1 MEWNIKVYRP
11 TGNFIKRLLFGIYL
25 SITIVLALLG
35 IARGLVRASKNDEFK
50 DIVTDREEYKTE
62 DITRTY
68 ENIRNLEVNVEETEL
83 IIRNGD
89 TFRIEGTNIP
99 DRMEIEQE
107 GNQLSISDEELPSSF
122 FDGNMVMTIYI
133 PEDTKLDTID
143 LEINYVPADIQ
154 KLNATNLK
162 LDIYNNYCEIDEI
175 IADNMEFKNEEGNID
190 IYNAEI
196 GRLLFDSESGVEDVS
211 LDITENAEIN
221 LEYSYTDMN
230 LIGKQEDYQIS
241 TKNQA
246 GNIYIDGETITSN
259 AETWGSGSTKINL
272 DNVNAD
278 IFISFREAT
287 NESSL

>member
-1 MEWNIKVYRP
+1 M
-11 TGNFIKRLLFGIYL
+11 TGFQKFIKYAAIAFGIYL
-25 SITIVLALLG
+25 SITIVFVLLG
-35 IARGLVRASKNDEFK
+35 IARGSVGASKNNELRNFVK
-50 DIVTDREEYKTE
+50 DREEYQTE

-68 ENIRNLEVNVEETEL
+68 ENIKKLEVNVEETEL

-99 DRMEIEQE
+99 DRMEIEQN
-107 GNQLSISDEELPSSF
+107 GDTLKVSDEELPSNFS
-122 FDGNMVMTIYI
+122 DKNMVVTIYI
-133 PEDTKLDTID
+133 PEDVKLDNID
-143 LEINYVPADIQ
+143 LEINYVSADIQ
-154 KLNATNLK
+154 KLNTANLK

-190 IYNAEI
+190 IYDAEI

-211 LDITENAEIN
+211 LDITGNAEIN

-230 LIGKQEDYQIS
+230 LIGTQEDYQIS
-241 TKNQA
+241 TKNRS

-278 IFISFREAT
+278 IFINFREAT

>member
-1 MEWNIKVYRP
+1 M
-11 TGNFIKRLLFGIYL
+11 TGFQKFIKYAAIAFGIYL

-35 IARGLVRASKNDEFK
+35 IARGLVGASKNDEFK

-107 GNQLSISDEELPSSF
+107 GNQLSISDEELPSGFS
-122 FDGNMVMTIYI
+122 DENMVMTIYI

-143 LEINYVPADIQ
+143 LEINYVSADIQ
-154 KLNATNLK
+154 KLNTANLK

-190 IYNAEI
+190 IYDAEI
-196 GRLLFDSESGVEDVS
+196 GSLLFDSESGVEDVS
-211 LDITENAEIN
+211 LDITGNAEIN

-241 TKNQA
+241 TRNKF
-246 GNIYIDGETITSN
+246 GNIYIDNEIITSN
-259 AETWGSGSTKINL
+259 AETWGSGNTKINL
-272 DNVNAD
+272 DNVNAN
-278 IFISFREAT
+278 IFITFRETA

>member
-1 MEWNIKVYRP
+1 M
-11 TGNFIKRLLFGIYL
+11 TGFQKFIKYAAIAFGIYL
-25 SITIVLALLG
+25 SITIVLTLLG

-272 DNVNAD
+272 DNVKAD

>member
-1 MEWNIKVYRP
+1 M
-11 TGNFIKRLLFGIYL
+11 TGFQKFIKYAAIAFGIYL

-35 IARGLVRASKNDEFK
+35 IARGLVGASKNDEFK

-62 DITRTY
+62 DITRNY
-68 ENIRNLEVNVEETEL
+68 ENIKNLEVNVEETEL

-89 TFRIEGTNIP
+89 TFKIEGTNIP
-99 DRMEIEQE
+99 DKMEIEQK

-122 FDGNMVMTIYI
+122 SDGNMVMTIYI
-133 PEDTKLDTID
+133 PEDTKLDNID
-143 LEINYVPADIQ
+143 LEINYVPTDIQ
-154 KLNATNLK
+154 KLNTANLK

-190 IYNAEI
+190 IYDAEI

>member
-1 MEWNIKVYRP
+1 M
-11 TGNFIKRLLFGIYL
+11 TGFQKFIKYAAIAFGIYL
-25 SITIVLALLG
+25 SITIVLVLLG
-35 IARGLVRASKNDEFK
+35 IARGLVGASRNDEFK
-50 DIVTDREEYKTE
+50 DIVEYREEYHTE
-62 DITRTY
+62 DITRNY
-68 ENIRNLEVNVEETEL
+68 ENIKRLEVNVEETEL

-99 DRMEIEQE
+99 DRMEIEQD
-107 GNQLSISDEELPSSF
+107 GDTLKVSDEELPSSF
-122 FDGNMVMTIYI
+122 SDENMVVTIYI
-133 PEDTKLDTID
+133 PEDVKLDNID
-143 LEINYVPADIQ
+143 LEINYVSADIQ
-154 KLNATNLK
+154 KLNTANLK

-190 IYNAEI
+190 IYDAEI

-211 LDITENAEIN
+211 LDITGNAEIN

-230 LIGKQEDYQIS
+230 LIGTQEDYQIN
-241 TKNQA
+241 TKNRS

-259 AETWGSGSTKINL
+259 AETLGSGSTKINL

-278 IFISFREAT
+278 IFINFREAT

>member
-1 MEWNIKVYRP
+1 M
-11 TGNFIKRLLFGIYL
+11 TGFQKFIKYAAIAFGIYL

-50 DIVTDREEYKTE
+50 DIVTDKEEYKTE

-89 TFRIEGTNIP
+89 TFKIEGTNIP
-99 DRMEIEQE
+99 DKMEIEQK

-133 PEDTKLDTID
+133 PEDVKLDNID
-143 LEINYVPADIQ
+143 LEINYVSADIQ
-154 KLNATNLK
+154 KLNTANLE

-190 IYNAEI
+190 IYDAEI

-211 LDITENAEIN
+211 LDITGNAEIN

-230 LIGKQEDYQIS
+230 LIGTQEDYQIS
-241 TKNQA
+241 TKNRS

-259 AETWGSGSTKINL
+259 TETWGSGSTKINL

>member
-1 MEWNIKVYRP
+1 M
-11 TGNFIKRLLFGIYL
+11 TGFQKFIKYAAIAFGIYL
-25 SITIVLALLG
+25 SITIVLVLLG
-35 IARGLVRASKNDEFK
+35 IARGFVGASRNNEIRDLVR
-50 DIVTDREEYKTE
+50 DREQYQTE

-68 ENIRNLEVNVEETEL
+68 ENIKKLEVNVEETEL

-107 GNQLSISDEELPSSF
+107 GNQLSISDEELPSGFS
-122 FDGNMVMTIYI
+122 NENRIMTIYI
-133 PEDTKLDTID
+133 PEDIKLDTID
-143 LEINYVPADIQ
+143 LEINYVSADIQ

-175 IADNMEFKNEEGNID
+175 IADNMEFKNEEGNLD
-190 IYNAEI
+190 IYDAEI

-211 LDITENAEIN
+211 LDITGNAEIN

-230 LIGKQEDYQIS
+230 LIGTQEDYQIN
-241 TKNQA
+241 TKNQS
-246 GNIYIDGETITSN
+246 GNIYIDGTTITSN
-259 AETWGSGSTKINL
+259 SETLGSGNAKVNL
-272 DNVNAD
+272 DNVHAD
-278 IFISFREAT
+278 IFINFREAT

>member
-1 MEWNIKVYRP
+1 M
-11 TGNFIKRLLFGIYL
+11 TGFQKFIKYAAIAFGIYL

-83 IIRNGD
+83 IIRNGE

-246 GNIYIDGETITSN
+246 GNIYIDGETITFN

>member
-1 MEWNIKVYRP
+1 M
-11 TGNFIKRLLFGIYL
+11 TGFQKFIKYAAIAFGIYL
-25 SITIVLALLG
+25 SITIILVLLG
-35 IARGLVRASKNDEFK
+35 IARGFVGASRNDEFK
-50 DIVTDREEYKTE
+50 DLTRDREEYHTE
-62 DITRTY
+62 NITRTY
-68 ENIRNLEVNVEETEL
+68 ENIKNLEINVEETEL

-89 TFRIEGTNIP
+89 TFRIDGTNIP
-99 DRMEIEQE
+99 DRMEIKQD
-107 GNQLSISDEELPSSF
+107 GDKLKVSDEELPSNFS
-122 FDGNMVMTIYI
+122 DENMVVTIYV
-133 PEDTKLDTID
+133 PEDIKLDTID

-154 KLNATNLK
+154 KLNTANLK

-190 IYNAEI
+190 IYDAEI

-211 LDITENAEIN
+211 LDITGNAEIN

-230 LIGKQEDYQIS
+230 LIGAQEDYQIS
-241 TKNQA
+241 TRNQS
-246 GNIYIDGETITSN
+246 GNIYVDGETITSN
-259 AETWGSGSTKINL
+259 TETWGSGSTKINL

>member
-1 MEWNIKVYRP
+1 M
-11 TGNFIKRLLFGIYL
+11 TGFQKFIKYAAIAFGIYL

-35 IARGLVRASKNDEFK
+35 IARGLIRASKNDEFK

-162 LDIYNNYCEIDEI
+162 LEIYNNYCEIDEI

>member
-1 MEWNIKVYRP
+1 M
-11 TGNFIKRLLFGIYL
+11 TGFQKFIKYAAIAFGIYL
-25 SITIVLALLG
+25 SITIVLILLG
-35 IARGLVRASKNDEFK
+35 IARGFVGASKNDEFK
-50 DIVTDREEYKTE
+50 DIVRDREKYQTE

-68 ENIRNLEVNVEETEL
+68 ENIKNLEVNVEETEL

-89 TFRIEGTNIP
+89 TFKIEGTNIP
-99 DRMEIEQE
+99 NKMEIEQE
-107 GNQLSISDEELPSSF
+107 GNQLSISDEELPSGFS
-122 FDGNMVMTIYI
+122 DENMVMTIYI

-143 LEINYVPADIQ
+143 LEINYVSADIQ
-154 KLNATNLK
+154 KLNTANLK

-190 IYNAEI
+190 IYDAEI

-211 LDITENAEIN
+211 LDITGNAEIN

-241 TKNQA
+241 TRNKF
-246 GNIYIDGETITSN
+246 GNIYIDNEIITSN
-259 AETWGSGSTKINL
+259 AETWGSGNTKINL
-272 DNVNAD
+272 DNVNAN
-278 IFISFREAT
+278 IFINFREAT

>member
-1 MEWNIKVYRP
+1 M
-11 TGNFIKRLLFGIYL
+11 TGFQKFIKYAAIAFGIYL

>member
-1 MEWNIKVYRP
+1 M
-11 TGNFIKRLLFGIYL
+11 TGFQKFIKYAAIAFGIYL
-25 SITIVLALLG
+25 SITIVLVLLG
-35 IARGLVRASKNDEFK
+35 IARGLVGASRNDEFK
-50 DIVTDREEYKTE
+50 DIVEYREEYHTE
-62 DITRTY
+62 DITRNY
-68 ENIRNLEVNVEETEL
+68 ENIKRLEVNVEETEL

-99 DRMEIEQE
+99 DRMEIEQD
-107 GNQLSISDEELPSSF
+107 GDTLKVSDEELPSSF
-122 FDGNMVMTIYI
+122 SDENMVVTIYI
-133 PEDTKLDTID
+133 PEDVKLDNIN
-143 LEINYVPADIQ
+143 LEINYVSADIQ
-154 KLNATNLK
+154 KLNTANLK

-190 IYNAEI
+190 IYDAEI

-211 LDITENAEIN
+211 LDITGNAEIN

-230 LIGKQEDYQIS
+230 LIGTQEDYQIN
-241 TKNQA
+241 TKNRS

-259 AETWGSGSTKINL
+259 AETLGSGSTKINL

-278 IFISFREAT
+278 IFINFREAT

>member
-1 MEWNIKVYRP
+1 M
-11 TGNFIKRLLFGIYL
+11 TGFQKFIKYAAIAFGIYL
-25 SITIVLALLG
+25 SITIVLVLLG
-35 IARGLVRASKNDEFK
+35 IARGFVGASKNDEFK
-50 DIVTDREEYKTE
+50 DIVRDREKYQTE

-68 ENIRNLEVNVEETEL
+68 ENIKNLEVNVEETEL

-89 TFRIEGTNIP
+89 TFKIEGTNIP
-99 DRMEIEQE
+99 NKMEIEQE
-107 GNQLSISDEELPSSF
+107 GNQLNISDEELPSGFS
-122 FDGNMVMTIYI
+122 DENMVMTIYI

-143 LEINYVPADIQ
+143 LEINYVSADIQ
-154 KLNATNLK
+154 KLNTANLQ

-190 IYNAEI
+190 IYDAEI

-211 LDITENAEIN
+211 LDITGNAEIN

-241 TKNQA
+241 TRNKF
-246 GNIYIDGETITSN
+246 GNIYIDNEIITSN
-259 AETWGSGSTKINL
+259 AETWGSGNTKINL
-272 DNVNAD
+272 DNVNAN
-278 IFISFREAT
+278 IFINFREAT

>member
-1 MEWNIKVYRP
+1 M
-11 TGNFIKRLLFGIYL
+11 TGFQKFIKYAAIAFGIYL
-25 SITIVLALLG
+25 SITIVLVLLG
-35 IARGLVRASKNDEFK
+35 IARGLVGASRNDEFK
-50 DIVTDREEYKTE
+50 DIVKDREEYHTE
-62 DITRTY
+62 DITRNY
-68 ENIRNLEVNVEETEL
+68 ENIKRLEVNVEETEL

-99 DRMEIEQE
+99 DRMEIEQD
-107 GNQLSISDEELPSSF
+107 GDTLKVSDEELPSSF
-122 FDGNMVMTIYI
+122 SDENMVVTIYI
-133 PEDTKLDTID
+133 PEDVKLDNID
-143 LEINYVPADIQ
+143 LEINYVSADIQ
-154 KLNATNLK
+154 KLNTANLK

-190 IYNAEI
+190 IYDAEI

-211 LDITENAEIN
+211 LDITGNAEIN

-230 LIGKQEDYQIS
+230 LIGTQEDYQIN
-241 TKNQA
+241 TKNRS

-259 AETWGSGSTKINL
+259 AETLGSGSTKINL

-278 IFISFREAT
+278 IFINFREAT

>member
-1 MEWNIKVYRP
+1 M
-11 TGNFIKRLLFGIYL
+11 TGFQKFIKYAAIAFGIYL
-25 SITIVLALLG
+25 SITIVLVLLG
-35 IARGLVRASKNDEFK
+35 IAREFVEASRNDEFR
-50 DIVTDREEYKTE
+50 DLVRDREEYHTE
-62 DITRTY
+62 NITRNY
-68 ENIRNLEVNVEETEL
+68 ENIKRLEVNVEETEL

-99 DRMEIEQE
+99 DKMKIEQN
-107 GNQLSISDEELPSSF
+107 GDTLKVSDEELPSSF
-122 FDGNMVMTIYI
+122 SDENMVVTIYI
-133 PEDTKLDTID
+133 PEDVKLDNID
-143 LEINYVPADIQ
+143 LEINYMSADIQ
-154 KLNATNLK
+154 KLNTRNLT

-190 IYNAEI
+190 IYDAEI

-211 LDITENAEIN
+211 LDITGNAEIN

-241 TKNQA
+241 TKNRS

-278 IFISFREAT
+278 ISIYFREAT

>member
-1 MEWNIKVYRP
+1 M
-11 TGNFIKRLLFGIYL
+11 TGFQKFIKYAAIAFGIYL
-25 SITIVLALLG
+25 SITIVLVLLG
-35 IARGLVRASKNDEFK
+35 IARGLVGASRNDEFK
-50 DIVTDREEYKTE
+50 DIVKYREEYHTE
-62 DITRTY
+62 DITRNY
-68 ENIRNLEVNVEETEL
+68 ENIKRLEVNVEETEL

-99 DRMEIEQE
+99 DRMEIEQD
-107 GNQLSISDEELPSSF
+107 GDTLKVSDEELPSSF
-122 FDGNMVMTIYI
+122 SDENMVVTIYI
-133 PEDTKLDTID
+133 PEDVKLDNID
-143 LEINYVPADIQ
+143 LEINYVSADIQ
-154 KLNATNLK
+154 KLNTANLK

-190 IYNAEI
+190 IYDAEI

-211 LDITENAEIN
+211 LDITGNAEIN

-230 LIGKQEDYQIS
+230 LIGTQEDYQIN
-241 TKNQA
+241 TKNRS

-259 AETWGSGSTKINL
+259 AETLGSGSTKINL

-278 IFISFREAT
+278 IFINFREAT

>member
-1 MEWNIKVYRP
+1 M
-11 TGNFIKRLLFGIYL
+11 TGFQKFIKYAAIAFGIYL

-122 FDGNMVMTIYI
+122 FDENMVMTIYI